1 MRYRSISTMSDLTQ
15 DYMSFLELIG
25 ASEYRK
31 LLTDIGRGLNNKG
44 YVTAFDNHRFF
55 LELQLL
61 NLDLEY
67 IKSEQR
73 LTTSLSQQLH
83 EAVDFVCGV
92 SQTITNL
99 SYQARKTLRGQ
110 IIGGLKT
117 NGLRPLQH
125 EFRVAAQLSNQG
137 YEVSFPDLEGL
148 ETFDL
153 SADLKGQEFEI
164 EAKSVSIFLG
174 RPIDPDRAER
184 FFGEVRKGFAGW
196 SDGTEIPVID
206 VLLKSGLPATRQ
218 ELVAIVEACISSA
231 RAMRDQYVNA
241 NCQVTYVGA
250 VPDAPH
256 ERLAAAAREDWIK
269 NGVIAFVPTTPPK
282 VIIRLHSAKK

>member
-1 MRYRSISTMSDLTQ
+1 V
-15 DYMSFLELIG
+15 SFLELIS

-31 LLTDIGRGLNNKG
+31 LLTDIGRSLNNKG

-73 LTTSLSQQLH
+73 LTTSLSQRLH

-92 SQTITNL
+92 GQTITKL
-99 SYQARKTLRGQ
+99 SYQARNTLRGK

-117 NGLRPLQH
+117 NGLRPLLH

-148 ETFDL
+148 ATFDL
-153 SADLKGQEFEI
+153 SADLSGQEFEI
-164 EAKSVSIFLG
+164 EAKSVSILLG
-174 RPIDPDRAER
+174 RPINK
-184 FFGEVRKGFAGW
+184 FW
-196 SDGTEIPVID
+196 
-206 VLLKSGLPATRQ
+206 
-218 ELVAIVEACISSA
+218 
-231 RAMRDQYVNA
+231 
-241 NCQVTYVGA
+241 
-250 VPDAPH
+250 
-256 ERLAAAAREDWIK
+256 
-269 NGVIAFVPTTPPK
+269 
-282 VIIRLHSAKK
+282 

>member
-92 SQTITNL
+92 SSDYNKFVLPSKKNFTRANH
-99 SYQARKTLRGQ
+99 RW
-110 IIGGLKT
+110 
-117 NGLRPLQH
+117 
-125 EFRVAAQLSNQG
+125 AQN
-137 YEVSFPDLEGL
+137 
-148 ETFDL
+148 
-153 SADLKGQEFEI
+153 
-164 EAKSVSIFLG
+164 
-174 RPIDPDRAER
+174 
-184 FFGEVRKGFAGW
+184 
-196 SDGTEIPVID
+196 
-206 VLLKSGLPATRQ
+206 
-218 ELVAIVEACISSA
+218 
-231 RAMRDQYVNA
+231 
-241 NCQVTYVGA
+241 
-250 VPDAPH
+250 
-256 ERLAAAAREDWIK
+256 
-269 NGVIAFVPTTPPK
+269 
-282 VIIRLHSAKK
+282 